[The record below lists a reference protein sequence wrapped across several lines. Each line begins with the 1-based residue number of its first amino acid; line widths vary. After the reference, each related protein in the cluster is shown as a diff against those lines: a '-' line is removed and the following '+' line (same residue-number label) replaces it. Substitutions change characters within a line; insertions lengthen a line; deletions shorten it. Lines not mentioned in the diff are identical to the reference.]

1 MTAARASHVAAT
13 SDLAKEREAPSALDI
28 TLAYHERT
36 KHRPFRFAPAL
47 GYMDWE
53 TQPDPFRRFE
63 GAAVLPLD
71 LLPVGPEPRYEP
83 AFALGRIARTPLD
96 RVSISQLFQDALA
109 LSSWKQAGN
118 SRWSLRVN
126 PSSGNLHPTE
136 GYLVAGPI
144 AGLHPRPAVYHYT
157 PFEHALE
164 LRAELS
170 GEAWLK
176 IAAQLPDGAVLVGL
190 TSIHWRES
198 WKYGERAFRYCHHDA
213 GHAIGSFAVSAAGL
227 GWEAKLLESVTDV
240 DLAVLLGVHV
250 QTGVEAEHADC
261 LLAVFPQDAGL
272 TIDEQQGFT
281 IPGTVRDELRGAP
294 WSGVPKRLSSDHHLW
309 PIIDE
314 TAAAT
319 EKLSPPG
326 ETFWSPIVFENS
338 SLEIGDS
345 PLALRRIIH
354 QRRSAVALDGHTG
367 ITRDAF
373 YQILLKVMPGSRQ
386 VPFTTLPWR
395 PCVDL
400 LLFVHR
406 VADLTPGLYALFR
419 DPTRKEA
426 LERAMDRHF
435 AWTRPEA
442 CPGSLSLFFLEAGDA
457 RRAAQQ
463 TSCDQEIAADGAFAA
478 AMLTEYRASLETFGA
493 WFYRRLYWE
502 TGVIGQVLYLEAEAS
517 GIRSTGIGCFFDDL
531 THQVFGLKGDRFQV
545 LYHFTVGGPVDDP
558 RLQTHPPYQHLAST
572 ASPSTAENPALR
584 GKRDSVRGF
593 RRLSPGPQPQSEY
606 PLASRDPR
614 APRFASSVQI
624 GPIPLP
630 RSQPP

>member
-1 MTAARASHVAAT
+1 MSGGFGTWPGREKAGR
-13 SDLAKEREAPSALDI
+13 SDPTLDFDRQPEPPSALDI
-28 TLAYHERT
+28 ILAYHERT
-36 KHRPFRFAPAL
+36 KHGPFRFAPAL
-47 GYMDWE
+47 GHMDWD

-63 GAAVLPLD
+63 AAAVLPLD
-71 LLPVGPEPRYEP
+71 LLPVRPEPRYEP
-83 AFALGRIARTPLD
+83 ACALGHIAQSPLD

-109 LSSWKQAGN
+109 LSAWKQAGS

-170 GEAWLK
+170 GDAWLK
-176 IAAQLPDGAVLVGL
+176 IAAQLPEGAVLVGL

-227 GWEAKLLESVTDV
+227 GWEAKLLESVIDG

-250 QTGVEAEHADC
+250 QIGVEAEHADC
-261 LLAVFPQDAGL
+261 LLAVFSQGAGF
-272 TIDEQQGFT
+272 TIDEQRVFT
-281 IPGTVRDELRGAP
+281 IPGTVRDELRGAR
-294 WSGVPKRLSSDHHLW
+294 WSGVPNRLSSDHHLW
-309 PIIDE
+309 PVIDE
-314 TAAAT
+314 VAAAT
-319 EKLSPPG
+319 EKLSGPG
-326 ETFWSPIVFENS
+326 EAFWSPIVFENS
-338 SLEIGDS
+338 SLEIGNS
-345 PLALRRIIH
+345 PIPLRRIIH
-354 QRRSAVALDGHTG
+354 QRRSAVALDRHTG

-386 VPFTTLPWR
+386 IPFTTLPWR

-406 VADLTPGLYALFR
+406 VADLTPGLYALVR
-419 DPTRKEA
+419 DPLRKEA
-426 LERAMDRHF
+426 LESAMDRAL
-435 AWTRPEA
+435 AWTRA
-442 CPGSLSLFFLEAGDA
+442 DRCPASLPLFFLEAGDA
-457 RRAAQQ
+457 RGAAQQ
-463 TSCDQEIAADGAFAA
+463 TSCDQEIAADGVFAA
-478 AMLTEYRASLETFGA
+478 AMLSEYRASLEAFGP

-531 THQVFGLKGDRFQV
+531 THRVFGLTGDRFQV
-545 LYHFTVGGPVDDP
+545 LYHFTMGGPVEDP
-558 RLQTHPPYQHLAST
+558 RLRTHPPYQHLAR
-572 ASPSTAENPALR
+572 AN
-584 GKRDSVRGF
+584 GRD
-593 RRLSPGPQPQSEY
+593 
-606 PLASRDPR
+606 
-614 APRFASSVQI
+614 
-624 GPIPLP
+624 LP
-630 RSQPP
+630 RE

>member
-1 MTAARASHVAAT
+1 MEMRWMTAARASDTANT
-13 SDLAKEREAPSALDI
+13 SELDKQPEGPTALDI

-47 GYMDWE
+47 GYMDWD
-53 TQPDPFRRFE
+53 TQPDPFRRFK

-83 AFALGRIARTPLD
+83 AFALGHSTRTPLD

-109 LSSWKQAGN
+109 LSSWKQAGS

-176 IAAQLPDGAVLVGL
+176 IAAQLPEGAVLVGL

-227 GWEAKLLESVTDV
+227 GWEAKLLESVTDG

-250 QTGVEAEHADC
+250 QTGVEAEHPDC
-261 LLAVFPQDAGL
+261 LLAVFPQGAGFR
-272 TIDEQQGFT
+272 INEQRVFT
-281 IPGTVRDELRGAP
+281 IVGTVCDELRGAR
-294 WSGVPKRLSSDHHLW
+294 WSGAPNRLSSDHHLW
-309 PIIDE
+309 PVIDE
-314 TAAAT
+314 VATAT
-319 EKLSPPG
+319 EKLSRPG
-326 ETFWSPIVFENS
+326 EAFWSPIIFENS

-367 ITRDAF
+367 ITREAF

-406 VADLTPGLYALFR
+406 VADLTPGLYALLR

-426 LERAMDRHF
+426 LERAMDRAF

-442 CPGSLSLFFLEAGDA
+442 CPESLPLFFLEGGDA

-463 TSCDQEIAADGAFAA
+463 TSCNQEIAAAGVFAA
-478 AMLTEYRASLETFGA
+478 AMLTEYRASLEVFGP

-531 THQVFGLKGDRFQV
+531 THQVFGLTDDRFQV
-545 LYHFTVGGPVDDP
+545 LYHFTMGGPVDDP
-558 RLQTHPPYQHLAST
+558 RLQTHPPYQHLGRAHGCEVLNN
-572 ASPSTAENPALR
+572 ACIR
-584 GKRDSVRGF
+584 G
-593 RRLSPGPQPQSEY
+593 
-606 PLASRDPR
+606 
-614 APRFASSVQI
+614 
-624 GPIPLP
+624 
-630 RSQPP
+630 

>member
-1 MTAARASHVAAT
+1 MANPAGFDKQSKP
-13 SDLAKEREAPSALDI
+13 SSALDI

-36 KHRPFRFAPAL
+36 KHRPLRFAPAL
-47 GYMDWE
+47 GYMDWD

-63 GAAVLPLD
+63 GAAMLPLD

-83 AFALGRIARTPLD
+83 AFALGHIARTPLD
-96 RVSISQLFQDALA
+96 RVSISQLFQDSLA
-109 LSSWKQAGN
+109 LSAWKQAGS

-176 IAAQLPDGAVLVGL
+176 IARQLPDGAVLVGL

-213 GHAIGSFAVSAAGL
+213 GHAIGSVAVSAAGL
-227 GWEAKLLESVTDV
+227 GWEAKLLESVADG

-261 LLAVFPQDAGL
+261 LLAVFPQGAGFM
-272 TIDEQQGFT
+272 TDKQRVFT
-281 IPGTVRDELRGAP
+281 IPDTVCDELRGAR
-294 WSGVPKRLSSDHHLW
+294 WSGVPNRLSSDHHLW
-309 PIIDE
+309 TVIDE
-314 TAAAT
+314 VATAT
-319 EKLSPPG
+319 EKLSRPS
-326 ETFWSPIVFENS
+326 EAFWSSIAFENS

-345 PLALRRIIH
+345 PLPLRPIIH
-354 QRRSAVALDGHTG
+354 QRRSAVALDGYTG

-386 VPFTTLPWR
+386 IPFTTLPWR

-406 VADLTPGLYALFR
+406 VGDLPPGLYVLLR
-419 DPTRKEA
+419 DPARRQA
-426 LERAMDRHF
+426 LEETMDRTL
-435 AWTRPEA
+435 AWTRPA
-442 CPGSLSLFFLEAGDA
+442 GCPGSLPLFFLEEGDA
-457 RRAAQQ
+457 RRAAQE
-463 TSCDQEIAADGAFAA
+463 TSCDQEIAAAGAFAA
-478 AMLTEYRASLETFGA
+478 AMLTEYRASLDAFGP

-502 TGVIGQVLYLEAEAS
+502 TGVIGQVLYLEAEVS

-531 THQVFGLKGDRFQV
+531 THRVFGLTGDRFQV
-545 LYHFTVGGPVDDP
+545 LYHFTMGGPVDDP
-558 RLQTHPPYQHLAST
+558 RLQTHPAYQHL
-572 ASPSTAENPALR
+572 
-584 GKRDSVRGF
+584 VRG
-593 RRLSPGPQPQSEY
+593 PGPEV
-606 PLASRDPR
+606 PLE
-614 APRFASSVQI
+614 
-624 GPIPLP
+624 
-630 RSQPP
+630 